1 VNQDGEVVD
10 VYLQLKRDGA
20 AAKLLYCRLLKR
32 HGKEARKIVTDRL
45 RSYDVARRELIPV
58 TRRST
63 EVYENSP
70 AEQYLAAYVRFVGTH
85 AEYDKIDVAVI

>member
-1 VNQDGEVVD
+1 M
-10 VYLQLKRDGA
+10 
-20 AAKLLYCRLLKR
+20 
-32 HGKEARKIVTDRL
+32 TDRL